1 MGVELHY
8 VDCHMGMA
16 CRDGLF
22 EFTGKLTAEYCLAIS
37 SGQMFG
43 EKRFRPE
50 YPEDNNPASI
60 RSTPREALEAV
71 TPGLWLYVG
80 HPAED
85 VPELRAVES
94 NDGEHWNRRRSSV
107 LAAWTDPETR
117 AVIERRG
124 IELVAM
130 RDLFD

>member
-22 EFTGKLTAEYCLAIS
+22 EFTGKLAAEYCLAIS

-60 RSTPREALEAV
+60 GRDECENGNPN
-71 TPGLWLYVG
+71 PFHGGLW
-80 HPAED
+80 
-85 VPELRAVES
+85 
-94 NDGEHWNRRRSSV
+94 
-107 LAAWTDPETR
+107 
-117 AVIERRG
+117 
-124 IELVAM
+124 
-130 RDLFD
+130 